1 VILSVR
7 KNQLHELERGPY
19 HEVSTSTATPRQ
31 GCLPLCA
38 LRALLG
44 AGGIWRL
51 NSPDFGHRKES
62 TGAVV
67 PAARVTA
74 VETQTGI
81 KQTTRTNTQGFYSF
95 RRFRWPLGL
104 EVRANCFKE
113 YKQTGMTLDV
123 RKALLVDVPL
133 ELRSSRPRE
142 NSIVFFPERVV
153 SQEAN
158 FWDHGIGQPKG

>member
-74 VETQTGI
+74 VERQTGI
-81 KQTTRTNTQGFYSF
+81 KQATRTNTQGFYSF
-95 RRFRWPLGL
+95 PSPPLAIRSRG
-104 EVRANCFKE
+104 VR
-113 YKQTGMTLDV
+113 Q
-123 RKALLVDVPL
+123 LLRGIQADGHDPGG
-133 ELRSSRPRE
+133 EHGAAGGCSART
-142 NSIVFFPERVV
+142 RVV
-153 SQEAN
+153 PAKRRLDSVLSGES
-158 FWDHGIGQPKG
+158 GIPRG